1 MDIILDCPLG
11 HTCERIINNE
21 LHRCRAYVEIAGLD
35 PQTGMETKER
45 KCSVFE
51 WQPILLLEIART
63 NRGQTAAIE
72 SFRNDTMLQA
82 LPMRT
87 IVERTSHLLD
97 K

>member
-1 MDIILDCPLG
+1 MDIILDCPEG
-11 HTCERIINNE
+11 KKCEHIVDNQ
-21 LHRCRAYVEIAGLD
+21 LHRCRAYVEIAMID
-35 PQTGMETKER
+35 PQTGAETRER
-45 KCSVFE
+45 KCSVYE

-82 LPMRT
+82 LPMIHR
-87 IVERTSHLLD
+87 VDRSRQLLD

>member
-1 MDIILDCPLG
+1 MEIILDCPLNAK
-11 HTCERIINNE
+11 CEHIVDNQ

-72 SFRNDTMLQA
+72 SFRNDTILQ
-82 LPMRT
+82 T
-87 IVERTSHLLD
+87 IPIIRMAD
-97 K
+97 KSGRFLEK